1 MGSPRKIKETKV
13 DIFQNEAAE
22 SKSIVLAEYKGLTV
36 KEMEDLRKKLR
47 EVGGRL
53 RVVKNTLARV
63 AFHNIGIDTL
73 DADLNG
79 QVAFVFS
86 QADAVTGVKV
96 ASAFARTKEA
106 FVLRSGWF
114 EGKRLNLDEVKSLAN
129 LPSKKELQSS
139 FVGLLSAPITAF
151 VMTLTAPLS
160 EFIATLEAKAA
171 KMEKTEPV
179 EATA

>member
-13 DIFQNEAAE
+13 DTFQNEAAE
-22 SKSIVLAEYKGLTV
+22 SKSIILAEYKGLTV
-36 KEMEDLRKKLR
+36 KEMEELRGKLR

-53 RVVKNTLARV
+53 RVFKNTLARV
-63 AFHNIGIDTL
+63 AFHNLGIDTL
-73 DADLNG
+73 DNDLNG

-86 QADAVTGVKV
+86 QTDAVTGVKV
-96 ASAFARTKEA
+96 ANAFARTKET

-129 LPSKKELQSS
+129 LPTKKELQAN
-139 FVGLLSAPITAF
+139 FVGLLAAPLTSF
-151 VMTLTAPLS
+151 VVTLTAPLS

-171 KMEKTEPV
+171 KMESA
-179 EATA
+179 EATV